1 MISTLRKHRRK
12 QSRVDQK
19 KKAVESECSE
29 TEQEAESK
37 KSRK

>member
-19 KKAVESECSE
+19 KKKAVESECS
-29 TEQEAESK
+29 EAESK